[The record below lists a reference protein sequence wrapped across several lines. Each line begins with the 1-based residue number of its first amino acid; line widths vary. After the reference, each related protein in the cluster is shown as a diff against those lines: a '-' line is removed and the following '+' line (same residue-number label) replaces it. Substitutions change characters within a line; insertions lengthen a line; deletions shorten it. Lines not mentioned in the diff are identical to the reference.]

1 VLTGL
6 LTRWMGLVA
15 DGPNPEAAAA
25 DAAEAAGRD
34 LLARYAEPQRRY
46 HDQRHLAEVLDAVD
60 ALAAHAADPRAVA
73 LAAWFHD
80 AVYQPAAPPGRNE
93 EDSALLAEQ
102 VLPALGLDAGSGGTV
117 AAVAALVRGTAHHE
131 IRTDDPSAP
140 PVADAEV
147 LYDADLAILA
157 AAPERYAEYTAGV
170 RAEYAH
176 VPDEV
181 FRPARAAILRGFV
194 DRPRIYRTPTA
205 YTLWEMAA
213 RANLATELADLSAGG

>member
-1 VLTGL
+1 MRTGL
-6 LTRWMGLVA
+6 LTRWMALVA
-15 DGPNPEAAAA
+15 DRPDPEA

-34 LLARYAEPQRRY
+34 LLARYAEPQRHY
-46 HDQRHLAEVLDAVD
+46 HDQRHLTEVLDAVD
-60 ALAAHAADPRAVA
+60 ALVAHAADPGAVR

-80 AVYQPAAPPGRNE
+80 AVYQPAAAPGRNE
-93 EDSALLAEQ
+93 EDSARLAER
-102 VLPALGLDAGSGGTV
+102 VLGDLGLDGRSGGTV

-131 IRTDDPSAP
+131 IRSDDPSAP

-157 AAPERYAEYTAGV
+157 AAPPRYAEYAADV
-170 RAEYAH
+170 RTEYAH

-181 FRPARAAILRGFV
+181 FRPARAEILRGFV

-205 YTLWEMAA
+205 YARWEEAA
-213 RANLATELADLSAGG
+213 RSNLAAELDELSRSR